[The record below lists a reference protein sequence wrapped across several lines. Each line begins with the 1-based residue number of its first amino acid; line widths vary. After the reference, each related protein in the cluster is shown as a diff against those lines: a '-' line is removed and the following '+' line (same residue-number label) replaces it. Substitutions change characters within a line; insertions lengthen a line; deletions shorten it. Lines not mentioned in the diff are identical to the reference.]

1 MFQQFPEE
9 NRIIADKTTLSADL
23 KLQLM
28 RTHPGTFLYSISVRI
43 TWFMPG
49 EIPIVKSLLFLSF
62 AMSYKVN
69 NCTISRMLLTE
80 AILVIMEYVMNIEK
94 VNESFMFNSLT

>member
-1 MFQQFPEE
+1 MYQLFPQE

-43 TWFMPG
+43 TWLMLGAISDYRHPLSW
-49 EIPIVKSLLFLSF
+49 EINNALFC
-62 AMSYKVN
+62 Y
-69 NCTISRMLLTE
+69 
-80 AILVIMEYVMNIEK
+80 ILH
-94 VNESFMFNSLT
+94 LW